1 MSSNACH
8 GIHGGE
14 GETVDVPNSSQYDCH
29 LAASSGEK
37 ISATGT
43 STSSFES
50 HYPATTPPS
59 PPTHHRRHSHQT
71 SEYKEKS

>member
-1 MSSNACH
+1 MSSSTCH

-29 LAASSGEK
+29 LTSAAASSGEK
-37 ISATGT
+37 ISATAIGT
-43 STSSFES
+43 SYES
-50 HYPATTPPS
+50 HYPATSPPS

-71 SEYKEKS
+71 SEYK